1 MANVET
7 FIVLCIKHLAY
18 LLASFNI
25 DNSSSV
31 GTVGLIS
38 KARKKFKEY

>member
-18 LLASFNI
+18 LIVSFNI

-31 GTVGLIS
+31 DTVGLIL
-38 KARKKFKEY
+38 KAREKF